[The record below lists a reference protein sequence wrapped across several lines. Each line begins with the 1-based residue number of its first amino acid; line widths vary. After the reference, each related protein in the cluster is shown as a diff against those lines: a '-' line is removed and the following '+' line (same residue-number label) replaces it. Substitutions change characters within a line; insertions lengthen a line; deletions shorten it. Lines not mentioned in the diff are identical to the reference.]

1 MKLYFG
7 NTTAAVTTIM
17 IVALIGFIGYSI
29 WNRTSINSWGRRSLF
44 VLVYG
49 LVVCCFAAAIIIL
62 AAIATPI
69 ARSQHMREIWFYV
82 MSGGVLKSCSDGDF
96 ENLPGRFCCI
106 LTHRTAKSIIRRR
119 CKKCLW
125 ANERPEKEDGGM
137 KDHGIKEETGYR
149 NERYI
154 ATGDADSG
162 LCHQCDQRDLWKIWF
177 YFDRDSLFRRY
188 WKSEQQAGR

>member
-69 ARSQHMREIWFYV
+69 ARSQHIREIWFYV
-82 MSGGVLKSCSDGDF
+82 MSGGGS
-96 ENLPGRFCCI
+96 
-106 LTHRTAKSIIRRR
+106 
-119 CKKCLW
+119 
-125 ANERPEKEDGGM
+125 
-137 KDHGIKEETGYR
+137 
-149 NERYI
+149 
-154 ATGDADSG
+154 
-162 LCHQCDQRDLWKIWF
+162 
-177 YFDRDSLFRRY
+177 
-188 WKSEQQAGR
+188 

>member
-17 IVALIGFIGYSI
+17 IVALIGFIGYFI

-49 LVVCCFAAAIIIL
+49 LVVCCFAAARDGLDKTIQHMIDGSCAPGLFPLVSVPNIVGCFGAAIIIL

-82 MSGGVLKSCSDGDF
+82 MSGVSGGVFLKVAVMEISRIFPDVFVVS
-96 ENLPGRFCCI
+96 
-106 LTHRTAKSIIRRR
+106 
-119 CKKCLW
+119 
-125 ANERPEKEDGGM
+125 
-137 KDHGIKEETGYR
+137 
-149 NERYI
+149 
-154 ATGDADSG
+154 
-162 LCHQCDQRDLWKIWF
+162 
-177 YFDRDSLFRRY
+177 
-188 WKSEQQAGR
+188 

>member
-49 LVVCCFAAAIIIL
+49 MVVGCVGAAIIIL

-82 MSGGVLKSCSDGDF
+82 MSGGVFLKVAVMEISRSFPDVF
-96 ENLPGRFCCI
+96 VV
-106 LTHRTAKSIIRRR
+106 S
-119 CKKCLW
+119 
-125 ANERPEKEDGGM
+125 
-137 KDHGIKEETGYR
+137 
-149 NERYI
+149 
-154 ATGDADSG
+154 
-162 LCHQCDQRDLWKIWF
+162 
-177 YFDRDSLFRRY
+177 
-188 WKSEQQAGR
+188 

>member
-7 NTTAAVTTIM
+7 NTTVTVTTIM

-49 LVVCCFAAAIIIL
+49 LVVCCFAVAIIIL

-82 MSGGVLKSCSDGDF
+82 MSGGLFLKVAVIEISRIFPDVFVVS
-96 ENLPGRFCCI
+96 
-106 LTHRTAKSIIRRR
+106 
-119 CKKCLW
+119 
-125 ANERPEKEDGGM
+125 
-137 KDHGIKEETGYR
+137 
-149 NERYI
+149 
-154 ATGDADSG
+154 
-162 LCHQCDQRDLWKIWF
+162 
-177 YFDRDSLFRRY
+177 
-188 WKSEQQAGR
+188 